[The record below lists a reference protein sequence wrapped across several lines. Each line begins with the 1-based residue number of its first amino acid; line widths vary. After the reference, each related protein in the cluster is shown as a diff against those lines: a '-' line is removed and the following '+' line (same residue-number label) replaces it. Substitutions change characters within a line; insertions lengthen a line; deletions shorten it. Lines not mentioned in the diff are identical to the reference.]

1 MSNCFCSISMYNQCV
16 NKNQKGSV
24 MKRTFKEFYNP
35 DYQNLWGTCTFVF
48 DTNVLLDLYRYKDS
62 TKETFFKVLEKIGN
76 NKWLPYQVG
85 YEYHK
90 NRQNVIHSIKA
101 KSEDLKNDTASLI
114 SSIKKNFEEI
124 KKCSDLSKRDN
135 ERIEQALIDIE
146 KISTK
151 YDKKFQ
157 EKYKDLKQEDYIQE
171 KLIELFD
178 NKIGDNYTK
187 EELESLYKI
196 AKERFEKEIPPGY
209 KDTKKDGNEK
219 YSDYIIWSQII
230 DYAKTNN
237 KCIIFVTADVKED
250 WWDECKGEKRC
261 SHKLKKE
268 FYDNVNAEFHM
279 YTPERFIDEA
289 MKFYD
294 LDYSEEI
301 IEEVK
306 TLERPR
312 AKYFPRYSEHE
323 FDMRRN
329 RDIYIIR
336 GVVYDALRN
345 SSSTEDFIHFLR
357 FKYKIDFPQ
366 KVMERIDFI
375 KNEYEYNERIHSGEL
390 NRLCQYIYRRITENL
405 TQKKLFDYEIIN
417 NNESST

>member
-1 MSNCFCSISMYNQCV
+1 
-16 NKNQKGSV
+16 
-24 MKRTFKEFYNP
+24 MKQTFKEFYNP
-35 DYQNLWGTCTFVF
+35 DYQNLWETCTFVF
-48 DTNVLLDLYRYKDS
+48 DTNVLLDLYRYKGS
-62 TKETFFKVLEKIGN
+62 TKDTFFKVLEKIGD

-114 SSIKKNFEEI
+114 SSFKKNFEEI

-135 ERIEQALIDIE
+135 ERIEQALIDVE
-146 KISTK
+146 KISIK
-151 YDKKFQ
+151 YDKIFQ

-171 KLIELFD
+171 KLIELFE

-187 EELESLYKI
+187 EELESLYKV
-196 AKERFEKEIPPGY
+196 AKERIEKEIPPGY

-219 YSDYIIWSQII
+219 YSDYIIWKQIL
-230 DYAKTNN
+230 DYAKAHN
-237 KCIIFVTADVKED
+237 KCIIFVTADVKDD

-301 IEEVK
+301 VEEVK
-306 TLERPR
+306 MLERPKP
-312 AKYFPRYSEHE
+312 KYKPRYLMPEIE
-323 FDMRRN
+323 N
-329 RDIYIIR
+329 RDSREMLVIRDTIREGIRITR
-336 GVVYDALRN
+336 GV
-345 SSSTEDFIHFLR
+345 EDFYNFLMY
-357 FKYKIDFPQ
+357 KYKISFSD
-366 KVMERIDFI
+366 RILDLI
-375 KNEYEYNERIHSGEL
+375 DGMKNEYDYHKRISVVDL
-390 NRLCQYIYRRITENL
+390 DRLCQYIYRKKSENFIQQNFL
-405 TQKKLFDYEIIN
+405 EDVIVDNIDNK
-417 NNESST
+417 

>member
-1 MSNCFCSISMYNQCV
+1 
-16 NKNQKGSV
+16 
-24 MKRTFKEFYNP
+24 MKQTFKEFYNP
-35 DYQNLWGTCTFVF
+35 DYQNLWETCTFVF
-48 DTNVLLDLYRYKDS
+48 DTNVLLDLYRYKGS
-62 TKETFFKVLEKIGN
+62 TKDTFFKVLEKIGA

-114 SSIKKNFEEI
+114 SSFKKNFEEI

-135 ERIEQALIDIE
+135 ERIEQALIDVE
-146 KISTK
+146 KISIK
-151 YDKKFQ
+151 YDKIFQ

-171 KLIELFD
+171 KLIELFE

-187 EELESLYKI
+187 EELESLYKV

-219 YSDYIIWSQII
+219 YSDYIIWKQIL
-230 DYAKTNN
+230 DYAKAHN
-237 KCIIFVTADVKED
+237 KCIIFVTADVKDD
-250 WWDECKGEKRC
+250 WWDECNGEKRC

-301 IEEVK
+301 VEEVK
-306 TLERPR
+306 MLERPKP
-312 AKYFPRYSEHE
+312 KYKPRYLMPE
-323 FDMRRN
+323 FEN
-329 RDIYIIR
+329 RDSREMLIIR
-336 GVVYDALRN
+336 DTIREGIRITRGV
-345 SSSTEDFIHFLR
+345 EDFYNLLMY
-357 FKYKIDFPQ
+357 KYKISFSD
-366 KVMERIDFI
+366 RILDLI
-375 KNEYEYNERIHSGEL
+375 DGMKNEYDYHKRISVVDL
-390 NRLCQYIYRRITENL
+390 DRLCQYIYRKKSENFIQQNFL
-405 TQKKLFDYEIIN
+405 EDVIVDNIDNK
-417 NNESST
+417 